1 MKKVFAFVSLFA
13 LGLSS
18 AIGLNLFDNQLE
30 SKEVD
35 ATPVLVTK
43 TATID
48 YKSDTITGNP
58 NSSKYYDHRYVYDF
72 NGTNVYF
79 GGIHSVQ
86 SSSFAVRKDVSI
98 LGNIDPSFDA
108 GADWK
113 DNMPN
118 NATGAIPGAINQ
130 IKVTLLNETSVS
142 RGLTLYLGTSQINR
156 DAFPE
161 GLSFYGTSESGTGYT
176 YEPETRTYT
185 IPVDSENNYTYFAF
199 NQRTNDSYTGI
210 LSIEVSYLGETEDP
224 VVQMNES
231 ELVGYTE
238 SNAEITANYYNLLG
252 TGVNWTQTSSD
263 GGEVT
268 LGEPD
273 NTTPGVS
280 VINVTLKKA
289 GTVIITA
296 TDNNGTASASCAV
309 TIYPSIISITKD
321 NIRAT
326 NPLLSASKTDRY
338 EGSGRQGEYDI
349 YVHDTKIYTSQLTLG
364 DNSGYIYNE
373 TPFDAGIKML
383 KVTNTVEGRK
393 YTVEFANSEIT
404 NKGDGTAGTKVR
416 LGNDEYWVPVSP
428 STHFRLDA
436 GNNGLIFKIDAIEV
450 YEESLA
456 AKAFAEMY
464 LNAYTCNDNGAS
476 LPTLNDGYTY
486 DNMEALYKA
495 LDGDSQDRL
504 VNATIN
510 HTDEYGTD
518 VIKEY
523 GQRYYLIVYNH
534 GAAGYDFMDLVG
546 AGSITPH
553 GSERSIL
560 SNITNENTPIYIV
573 SFIVVIS
580 VISISG
586 LLISKRRKER

>member
-1 MKKVFAFVSLFA
+1 M
-13 LGLSS
+13 
-18 AIGLNLFDNQLE
+18 
-30 SKEVD
+30 
-35 ATPVLVTK
+35 K
-43 TATID
+43 TA
-48 YKSDTITGNP
+48 
-58 NSSKYYDHRYVYDF
+58 
-72 NGTNVYF
+72 
-79 GGIHSVQ
+79 
-86 SSSFAVRKDVSI
+86 
-98 LGNIDPSFDA
+98 L
-108 GADWK
+108 
-113 DNMPN
+113 
-118 NATGAIPGAINQ
+118 
-130 IKVTLLNETSVS
+130 
-142 RGLTLYLGTSQINR
+142 
-156 DAFPE
+156 PE
-161 GLSFYGTSESGTGYT
+161 GLEFNGSSPSGEGYI
-176 YEPETRTYT
+176 YDSETRTYT
-185 IPVDSENNYTYFAF
+185 IPVDSNDNYTYFAF
-199 NQRTNDSYTGI
+199 NGRQATSYTGI
-210 LSIEVSYLGETEDP
+210 TSISVTYLGETEDP
-224 VVQMNES
+224 VVRLDKSSFTAYTGENTT
-231 ELVGYTE
+231 LV
-238 SNAEITANYYNLLG
+238 AEYFNLLG
-252 TGVNWTQTSSD
+252 TGVDWNQSSSD
-263 GGEVT
+263 GGEVDISAT
-268 LGEPD
+268 NDPLHGQ
-273 NTTPGVS
+273 S
-280 VINVTLKKA
+280 VADITFLKA
-289 GTVIITA
+289 GTVTVTA
-296 TDNNGTASASCAV
+296 TDNNGTASASCIF
-309 TIYPSIISITKD
+309 TIEPSIISITQD

-326 NPLLSASKTDRY
+326 DPSQTASKTERY
-338 EGSGRQGEYDI
+338 EGSGAQGEYDI
-349 YVHDTKIYTSQLTLG
+349 YVHDTKIYSSQLALT

-373 TPFDAGIKML
+373 TSFDVGIKML
-383 KVTNTVEGRK
+383 KVTNTFEGKK

-416 LGNDEYWVPVSP
+416 LGNDEYWVPASP

-436 GNNGLIFKIDAIEV
+436 GNNKTLFRIDAIEV

-486 DNMEALYKA
+486 DNMEALYNA

-560 SNITNENTPIYIV
+560 SNITNESTPIYIV

>member
-18 AIGLNLFDNQLE
+18 AIGLNLFNNQLE

-48 YKSDTITGNP
+48 YKSDTITGYS
-58 NSSKYYDHRYVYDF
+58 NSSTYYEHRYVYDF
-72 NGTNVYF
+72 NGTSVYF
-79 GGIHSVQ
+79 GGKHSVQ

-108 GADWK
+108 KAAWK
-113 DNMPN
+113 DKIPN
-118 NATGAIPGAINQ
+118 DAIGAIPGAINQ
-130 IKVTLLNETSVS
+130 IKVTLLNDTSVS

-210 LSIEVSYLGETEDP
+210 LSIEVSFLGETEDP

-252 TGVNWTQTSSD
+252 TGVNWTQASSD

-309 TIYPSIISITKD
+309 TINPSIISITKD

-326 NPLLSASKTDRY
+326 DPIPTASKTERY

-404 NKGDGTAGTKVR
+404 NKGDGIAGTKVR
-416 LGNDEYWVPVSP
+416 LGNDEYWIPVSH

-436 GNNGLIFKIDAIEV
+436 GNNGALFRIDAIEV

-476 LPTLNDGYTY
+476 LPTLNGGYTY
-486 DNMEALYKA
+486 DNMEALYNA

-580 VISISG
+580 AISISG
-586 LLISKRRKER
+586 LFISKRRKER